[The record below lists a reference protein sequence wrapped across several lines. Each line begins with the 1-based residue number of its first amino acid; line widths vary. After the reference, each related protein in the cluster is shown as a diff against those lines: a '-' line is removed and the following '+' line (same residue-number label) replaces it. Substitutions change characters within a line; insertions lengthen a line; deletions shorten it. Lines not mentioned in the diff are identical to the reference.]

1 MKKDLPGLFANK
13 INKSLSNNEKVS
25 VTKNEEQE
33 DRSIKEDKKTEKD
46 INEKIREMFSSPRY
60 VYKID
65 AEITLKD
72 KKVTKKIIGK
82 NNNNLITIDNELIPI
97 QDIIGLDSNA
107 RMNTPGVADGNWQ
120 FRFNEN
126 DLTENMAETLKYFC
140 KLFNR

>member
-25 VTKNEEQE
+25 VTKNEETE
-33 DRSIKEDKKTEKD
+33 DRSIQEPRKIEKD

-60 VYKID
+60 VYKVD

-72 KKVTKKIIGK
+72 KIVTKKIIGK

-97 QDIIGLDSNA
+97 QDIIDISLIN
-107 RMNTPGVADGNWQ
+107 
-120 FRFNEN
+120 
-126 DLTENMAETLKYFC
+126 K
-140 KLFNR
+140 